1 MRKLIMAGIILAM
14 LVLAVP
20 AEAISTPPGYLH
32 PTPCARQAAGY
43 PVFEHLRYWA
53 NQGWV
58 PWNSWTIYTI
68 WRRTDSGL
76 ICRVYPI

>member
-1 MRKLIMAGIILAM
+1 MRKLIIMAGIILAM
-14 LVLAVP
+14 LVLAAP

-53 NQGWV
+53 NQGWA
-58 PWNSWTIYTI
+58 PWAPTI

-76 ICRVYPI
+76 ICRVYPT